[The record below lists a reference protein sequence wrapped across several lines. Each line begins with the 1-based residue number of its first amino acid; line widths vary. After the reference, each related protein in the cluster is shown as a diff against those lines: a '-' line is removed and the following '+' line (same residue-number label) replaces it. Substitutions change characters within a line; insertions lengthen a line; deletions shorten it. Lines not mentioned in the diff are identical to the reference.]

1 MIRTSLLNIFLR
13 TITLASKFILMM
25 FMAKYLMPED
35 IGIYGLMT
43 VTLGLTI
50 YILGMD
56 FYVFNTREILKGNEE
71 DKGIFIRDQLIFHGI
86 LYVIILPL
94 ISTVFFIGILPWRY
108 IGWFYVL
115 LICEHLAQEAYR
127 LLTTLSRPVLANLI
141 LFLRSGIWIYGFVGF
156 AFFFENARNIKY
168 IWLGWSLGAILS
180 IIITVLVLKRNVIW
194 NKPSRVPINWL
205 WIKKGV
211 ITSLPFFGGTLAFKL
226 MEYADRYFIKFYHG
240 EEMVGI
246 YTFYFSFANVVQ
258 VFIFSGV
265 IMILYPKI
273 VYAYQQGDLVEYK
286 MLMSKMSKNS
296 IIVGIV
302 LSIFAGIFILPLL
315 MIIKKSIY
323 LEYVSTY
330 WVLLLAIFANI
341 LSQIPHY
348 ALFVR
353 NKDKAILVSAV
364 LALIVSISV
373 NYKLVPLYGVLG
385 ASISNFVSMTSILI
399 IKVLFLISIS
409 RKRIC

>member
-1 MIRTSLLNIFLR
+1 MIKTSLINIILR

-94 ISTVFFIGILPWRY
+94 ISTVFFIWILPWRY
-108 IGWFYVL
+108 IVWFYVL

-168 IWLGWSLGAILS
+168 IWLGWSLGALLS

-205 WIKKGV
+205 WIKKGL

-286 MLMSKMSKNS
+286 TLMLKMSKS
-296 IIVGIV
+296 IIISGICLMFLAVVGIQLV
-302 LSIFAGIFILPLL
+302 LYLLDKGIYRHYVTAYYILL
-315 MIIKKSIY
+315 IAVYINVIG
-323 LEYVSTY
+323 
-330 WVLLLAIFANI
+330 
-341 LSQIPHY
+341 QIPHY
-348 ALFVR
+348 VLYFR
-353 NKDKAILVSAV
+353 KKDRVIIISSIA
-364 LALIVSISV
+364 ALILAI
-373 NYKLVPLYGVLG
+373 
-385 ASISNFVSMTSILI
+385 ISNFYLVPQYGLNGAAISSCIAFFIVGLIKGVS
-399 IKVLFLISIS
+399 VLG
-409 RKRIC
+409 RG

>member
-1 MIRTSLLNIFLR
+1 MIKTSLINIILR

-108 IGWFYVL
+108 IVWFYVL

-168 IWLGWSLGAILS
+168 IWLGWSLGALLS

-205 WIKKGV
+205 WIKKGL

-286 MLMSKMSKNS
+286 TLMLKMSKS
-296 IIVGIV
+296 IIISGICLMFLAVVGIQLV
-302 LSIFAGIFILPLL
+302 LYLLDKGIYRHYVTAYYILL
-315 MIIKKSIY
+315 IAVYINVIG
-323 LEYVSTY
+323 
-330 WVLLLAIFANI
+330 
-341 LSQIPHY
+341 QIPHY
-348 ALFVR
+348 VLYVR
-353 NKDKAILVSAV
+353 KKDRVIIISSIA
-364 LALIVSISV
+364 ALILAI
-373 NYKLVPLYGVLG
+373 
-385 ASISNFVSMTSILI
+385 ISNFYLVPQYGLNGAAISSCIAFFIVGLIKGVS
-399 IKVLFLISIS
+399 VLG
-409 RKRIC
+409 RG